1 MFDHPHFVWLPAPF
15 LTAFERLVRKSA
27 GRPCPNVT
35 PSVFALSTPHYHT
48 TRTTTATAKR
58 TTTSRATWQPMFS
71 HPGLSHLA
79 HYPKQ
84 PPPPLLSHSCSHVTW
99 DLWQLHFPFV
109 NPPTPTHPILL
120 QSLNFIA
127 YFLIHCSFLLA
138 PLPRIRPTG
147 ADVLEGNLI
156 ECIQSDP
163 LHHSGHDWIGLA
175 GLCKWYLDTKLWQT
189 NQEIHLIN
197 ALSSCVWR
205 MSDPSH
211 GH

>member
-1 MFDHPHFVWLPAPF
+1 MPGHIWIPKCNLFLFIILMLSSGPSWMFYAFDSKWHVGCFLTATILSVWPHPHFVWLPAPF

-48 TRTTTATAKR
+48 TRTTTTAKR

-99 DLWQLHFPFV
+99 DLRQLHFPFV
-109 NPPTPTHPILL
+109 NTPPSPSNVPTSIKLY
-120 QSLNFIA
+120 SLFS
-127 YFLIHCSFLLA
+127 Y
-138 PLPRIRPTG
+138 PLFF
-147 ADVLEGNLI
+147 
-156 ECIQSDP
+156 
-163 LHHSGHDWIGLA
+163 LA
-175 GLCKWYLDTKLWQT
+175 GSTPK
-189 NQEIHLIN
+189 N
-197 ALSSCVWR
+197 
-205 MSDPSH
+205 
-211 GH
+211 